1 MQNHRRENAT
11 LTTAKDGEIIF
22 NIILPSETTVQALM
36 WTVVILIML
45 AAAVNG
51 YTLLGLRQSEDL
63 SWTPRYTLLKNLILS
78 DILLIIT
85 QGPTVTYCLYQR
97 TTLPLGIWCFTQYY
111 VNTACVFCSLIT
123 ITCMALERYLY
134 VCQAI
139 HYLRILTFRR
149 MCITV
154 GITWLFSLCLPAVFI
169 ILLHVEQ
176 EQDVSL
182 KRHTTFGL
190 MCEPDTLEISMGS
203 PRLVAIVRKLSG
215 FSVTVAC
222 LLTYCF
228 SYLRMYQVA
237 RNVVQ
242 PFQQVNRRA
251 RNTVLFYCGMLLFQL
266 LPVFI
271 KIISDAMYELEGSL
285 AMVPTT
291 FSILTPSLSARSVHI
306 VLLVLLLVPPCINP
320 LVYSLR
326 NPEVYQA
333 TPRISCCRGLCH
345 LPGKQQVD
353 FAVDKQRRF
362 SQETGKKIFIHQPDK
377 QLKRKQLYLMDE
389 QEGWSLDLLTKTT
402 CRSLENNLQF
412 ICEFPADAPQA
423 GDGQEAFVVKLPAQ
437 CNVHQ
442 LRLRLCMLA
451 QERSRLSDP
460 LGLLDPERYRLLY
473 TKTNDL
479 YEIYDDC
486 QVLQTLSVPWFL
498 DPHGMRMTRISIR
511 EKKTDA
517 EDVPSY
523 QQALAKL
530 IGYDLN
536 STSGN
541 RLSELSFTRRKLA
554 SPRREE
560 LKCRDWKAYAIE
572 PWTTTTPLPKDLQEW
587 LERKLPITVYFDDT
601 DFCVNSDIKISPDH
615 LLKVLQETVSKTDPS
630 FNWSTFDA
638 VLKVCGREEY
648 LVGNTPLYNFLW
660 VRSCLKKSQDLH
672 LTITDIASLPEDT
685 VRGEACPLVDNLTS
699 LSSFHEDLALDGKE
713 MDEILMISL
722 WDCERK
728 FRVKLV
734 GFDVPELPIK
744 APQNVRVEASIIYGN
759 KVLSSVCSTP
769 KGFADELLWN
779 TWLEFDI
786 LLKNIPRGSKLGFT
800 INAYDSSTAKESKS
814 PTNAGKVPD
823 FQRCKG
829 NVLYFVNL
837 QLIDHRSVLSQ
848 GPHILHMWPF
858 PEREEEVFTFE
869 ADKLSTATNPDVA
882 TSMAITFLLD
892 RYSFP
897 IVIPHSRGIPNTL
910 SPPSVTSPTSNSS
923 LPPSLSAPC
932 PTSPSKLDDLKIKSP
947 TSSPTVAHRD
957 RLRRFREESVR
968 YTSNLP
974 QFLRS
979 IDWLNPDAVQDIH
992 WLLGHWQ
999 PHDLELAVALELLS
1013 VNFADERVR
1022 GLAVQRLELLS
1033 NEEVLRY
1040 LLQLVQTL
1048 KVEPYHDSSLA
1059 RFLIQRALRSKR
1071 IGHFFFWYLR
1081 SEVAGCPFF
1090 RERMA
1095 VILEAYLMGCG
1106 QAMLS
1111 SFQQQVQVVDNLH
1124 DVASA
1129 VKRLYPDKSDL
1140 PPSAAQKLQDL
1151 LQSCS
1156 FPPSFQVP
1164 FDPRIR
1170 AGQIQLDRCKIMASK
1185 KKPLWLEFS
1194 CVDSHASAS
1203 PPVGIIFKQGDDL
1216 RQDMLVI
1223 QTLNVMD
1230 SIWQERSLNLNLVP
1244 YGCISTGYNIGMIEI
1259 VRDAV
1264 TIAAV
1269 QRSQGGNK
1277 GAFKNDALFEWLKDN
1292 CPLQEIHYQ
1301 AMERF
1306 VNSCAGYCVATYVL
1320 GIGDRHNDNIMITDK
1335 GNLFHIDFGHIL
1347 GNTKSFLGMN
1357 RERVPFV
1364 LTPDFLY
1371 VMGRVKGRSSLY
1383 FQRFRDICIE
1393 AYLSLRSQ
1401 SRLLVTLFSLML
1413 LTGIPELSASQDMRY
1428 LRTALQEER
1437 GEEEARHHFLQQIAI
1452 CEQLG
1457 WTVQANWWFHM
1468 VAGIK

>member
-1 MQNHRRENAT
+1 
-11 LTTAKDGEIIF
+11 
-22 NIILPSETTVQALM
+22 
-36 WTVVILIML
+36 
-45 AAAVNG
+45 
-51 YTLLGLRQSEDL
+51 
-63 SWTPRYTLLKNLILS
+63 
-78 DILLIIT
+78 
-85 QGPTVTYCLYQR
+85 
-97 TTLPLGIWCFTQYY
+97 
-111 VNTACVFCSLIT
+111 
-123 ITCMALERYLY
+123 
-134 VCQAI
+134 
-139 HYLRILTFRR
+139 
-149 MCITV
+149 
-154 GITWLFSLCLPAVFI
+154 
-169 ILLHVEQ
+169 
-176 EQDVSL
+176 
-182 KRHTTFGL
+182 
-190 MCEPDTLEISMGS
+190 
-203 PRLVAIVRKLSG
+203 
-215 FSVTVAC
+215 
-222 LLTYCF
+222 
-228 SYLRMYQVA
+228 
-237 RNVVQ
+237 
-242 PFQQVNRRA
+242 
-251 RNTVLFYCGMLLFQL
+251 
-266 LPVFI
+266 
-271 KIISDAMYELEGSL
+271 
-285 AMVPTT
+285 
-291 FSILTPSLSARSVHI
+291 
-306 VLLVLLLVPPCINP
+306 
-320 LVYSLR
+320 
-326 NPEVYQA
+326 
-333 TPRISCCRGLCH
+333 
-345 LPGKQQVD
+345 
-353 FAVDKQRRF
+353 
-362 SQETGKKIFIHQPDK
+362 
-377 QLKRKQLYLMDE
+377 MDE
-389 QEGWSLDLLTKTT
+389 QEGWNLDAQTKNTR
-402 CRSLENNLQF
+402 RSHENNLQF
-412 ICEFPADAPQA
+412 ICELPAEAAAQQA
-423 GDGQEAFVVKLPAQ
+423 SGDGRDEVVVRLPGQ

-451 QERSRLSDP
+451 QERNQLPDA

-486 QVLQTLSVPWFL
+486 QVLKTLNVPWSL
-498 DPHGMRMTRISIR
+498 DSHGIRTTRICVR
-511 EKKTDA
+511 EKKMVYAD
-517 EDVPSY
+517 DVSNY
-523 QQALAKL
+523 QQELAKL
-530 IGYDLN
+530 IGHDLN

-541 RLSELSFTRRKLA
+541 RLSELSFTRRKFA

-560 LKCRDWKAYAIE
+560 LKCRDRKSYAIE

-587 LERKLPITVYFDDT
+587 LERKLPVTVYFKDRG
-601 DFCVNSDIKISPDH
+601 FCVNTDIKISPDN
-615 LLKVLQETVSKTDPS
+615 LLKGLQKTVSEMDPS
-630 FNWSTFDA
+630 FDWSTLDA

-648 LVGNTPLYNFLW
+648 LIGNSPLCNFLW
-660 VRSCLKKSQDLH
+660 IRTCLKRSQELH
-672 LTITDIASLPEDT
+672 LMITNMKSLPEDT

-713 MDEILMISL
+713 MDEVLMISL

-734 GFDVPELPIK
+734 GFDVPELPTK
-744 APQNVRVEASIIYGN
+744 APQNVQVEALIIFGN
-759 KVLSSVCSTP
+759 KILSSVCSTP
-769 KGFADELLWN
+769 KAFSDEVLWN

-786 LLKNIPRGSKLGFT
+786 LLKNIPRGSKLGFI

-823 FQRCKG
+823 YQRCKG
-829 NVLYFVNL
+829 SVLYFVNL

-858 PEREEEVFTFE
+858 PEQEEEVFTFE

-897 IVIPHSRGIPNTL
+897 VVIPHSRGIPNTL
-910 SPPSVTSPTSNSS
+910 SPPSVTSPTSSNSS
-923 LPPSLSAPC
+923 SPSGQSTPS
-932 PTSPSKLDDLKIKSP
+932 PTSPSKSVDLEVKSP
-947 TSSPTVAHRD
+947 SSPSTSTVSHRD

-999 PHDLELAVALELLS
+999 PHDLELPVALELLS

-1095 VILEAYLMGCG
+1095 VILEAYLLGCG
-1106 QAMLS
+1106 QAMQS

-1124 DVASA
+1124 EVASA
-1129 VKRLYPDKSDL
+1129 VKKLYPDKSDL
-1140 PPSAAQKLQDL
+1140 PPSAAQKLQEL
-1151 LQSCS
+1151 LQSYS
-1156 FPPSFQVP
+1156 FPSSFQVP
-1164 FDPRIR
+1164 FDPRVR

-1194 CVDSHASAS
+1194 CVDPHGSAS

-1223 QTLNVMD
+1223 QTLNIMD

-1244 YGCISTGYNIGMIEI
+1244 YGCISTGHNIGMIEI

-1277 GAFKNDALFEWLKDN
+1277 GAFKNDALFEWLKDK

-1306 VNSCAGYCVATYVL
+1306 VNSLAGYCVATFVL

-1364 LTPDFLY
+1364 LTPDFLF

-1413 LTGIPELSASQDMRY
+1413 LTGIPELSTSQDMRY

-1437 GEEEARHHFLQQIAI
+1437 GEEAARQHFLQQIAI